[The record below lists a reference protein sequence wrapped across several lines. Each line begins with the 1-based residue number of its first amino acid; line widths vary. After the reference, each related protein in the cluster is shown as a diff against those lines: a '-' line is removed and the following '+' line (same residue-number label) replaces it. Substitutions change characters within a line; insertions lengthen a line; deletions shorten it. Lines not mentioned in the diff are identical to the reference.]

1 MYIFMIRFF
10 VDEYVA
16 CIQSAG
22 AECREDASAA
32 LGPLWGWPLPRPP
45 TAGVQREALCVEAYT
60 L

>member
-1 MYIFMIRFF
+1 MYIFTIRFF

-16 CIQSAG
+16 CIQSAWT
-22 AECREDASAA
+22 ECRGDAGAA
-32 LGPLWGWPLPRPP
+32 VGPLRGWPLPRPH